1 MHGVALSTLA
11 ELELRAGNWSGPISA
26 PTRGRSLQEQAAP
39 LQDQA
44 HHVLRAA
51 RVAAHMGRIDEAKPV
66 AERLLQLA
74 PQHGDRMAEISARR
88 DLGFMELSLGR
99 PAAAADLLEPA
110 VRLLVEMGVGLY
122 SAQPFVHD
130 YVEALVTSGSSS
142 KRSPR
147 TRCSSVVRRSGTR
160 R

>member
-1 MHGVALSTLA
+1 
-11 ELELRAGNWSGPISA
+11 
-26 PTRGRSLQEQAAP
+26 
-39 LQDQA
+39 
-44 HHVLRAA
+44 
-51 RVAAHMGRIDEAKPV
+51 MGRIDEAKPV

-130 YVEALVTSGSSS
+130 YVEALVTLGDLEQGSPPQRAARAWSRVSGQGGE
-142 KRSPR
+142 RAR
-147 TRCSSVVRRSGTR
+147 AGADRLCRG
-160 R
+160 